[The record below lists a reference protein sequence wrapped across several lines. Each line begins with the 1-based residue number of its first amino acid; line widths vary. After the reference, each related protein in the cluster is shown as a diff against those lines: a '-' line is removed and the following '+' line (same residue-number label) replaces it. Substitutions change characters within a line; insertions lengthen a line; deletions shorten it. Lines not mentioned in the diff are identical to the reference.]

1 MRSSGNAR
9 KEACVHSSRR
19 ALLRRDQAGSEGAN
33 VLPVFP
39 NTTPQVPAGAIFTSL
54 LARLLHRLALRSI
67 RSLALIRKRVIGAGR
82 RVPAC
87 VCLFCG
93 CTASAVPLSVHPDHI
108 GSPKCIPST
117 TGAASSGAYTSSM
130 SRDASVYDDDSE
142 SGWGE
147 GEGEN
152 KDYVM
157 DDRGPTSL
165 RGSRPASSLGAHRPK
180 NPSRMSSGPSPA
192 LGLQYGVGKGG
203 QHYSEDDGVEDDT
216 QDSFY

>member
-1 MRSSGNAR
+1 
-9 KEACVHSSRR
+9 
-19 ALLRRDQAGSEGAN
+19 
-33 VLPVFP
+33 
-39 NTTPQVPAGAIFTSL
+39 
-54 LARLLHRLALRSI
+54 
-67 RSLALIRKRVIGAGR
+67 
-82 RVPAC
+82 
-87 VCLFCG
+87 
-93 CTASAVPLSVHPDHI
+93 
-108 GSPKCIPST
+108 
-117 TGAASSGAYTSSM
+117 M
-130 SRDASVYDDDSE
+130 SRDASVYDDDCE